1 MQVQS
6 ASASANLMFESS
18 CKLCGAWLL
27 FGGLNL
33 LLTFLIENKIKKKKN
48 LVVLIFGWPVIF

>member
-1 MQVQS
+1 
-6 ASASANLMFESS
+6 MFESS

-33 LLTFLIENKIKKKKN
+33 LLTFLIENKIKKKKLGSTN
-48 LVVLIFGWPVIF
+48 FWMASHFLR